1 MMIGA
6 AELAF
11 TQFLAN
17 PAGVGTLPAPSNQK
31 A

>member
-11 TQFLAN
+11 TQFLAD
-17 PAGVGTLPAPSNQK
+17 PAGAFPTLTP
-31 A
+31 